1 MEREE
6 KKRRKQY
13 LSRISCIPPPPSPTV
28 DPASVVHIDE
38 RILFGVMPRRV
49 LCVRM
54 REWEI
59 VVEVDWSLI
68 VNPGSF
74 SFFYGIIKTL
84 CLLCHAR
91 KRGKERTSR
100 VLITIKYVL
109 SAYYFVYFI
118 TVTSLLML
126 LPLSS
131 MIFFPFVIIINII
144 IIIIIIIIINIIII
158 NIIIII
164 IIIIFTITY
173 LYHCNYYNYNYRSHL
188 RLGYTRTFPPPLP
201 LPIFV
206 RVPHRHPSLPP
217 FDRHTIEQSVKTRA
231 YILPF
236 LYASLFL
243 AGLEIR
249 RFEKP
254 TNRRPICV

>member
-1 MEREE
+1 MRIEIKENEIEERKRKG
-6 KKRRKQY
+6 KKKERRRK
-13 LSRISCIPPPPSPTV
+13 RKKEGKNGTGEEETRTIFIAHIVHPSPTPPQSNIV
-28 DPASVVHIDE
+28 DVDE
-38 RILFGVMPRRV
+38 RIPFGVPRRV

-59 VVEVDWSLI
+59 VVEVDWPLI

-144 IIIIIIIIINIIII
+144 IIIIIE
-158 NIIIII
+158 
-164 IIIIFTITY
+164 
-173 LYHCNYYNYNYRSHL
+173 
-188 RLGYTRTFPPPLP
+188 
-201 LPIFV
+201 
-206 RVPHRHPSLPP
+206 HPSVC
-217 FDRHTIEQSVKTRA
+217 T
-231 YILPF
+231 
-236 LYASLFL
+236 
-243 AGLEIR
+243 
-249 RFEKP
+249 
-254 TNRRPICV
+254 